1 MSLYKF
7 LIYAVGP
14 LFRGLYRV
22 KVYGTEHIPAEG
34 AVVLCC
40 NHRSN
45 IDPVT
50 LGAAVGKKSKPKRQV
65 FYMAKKE
72 LFENKALKWLITKLG
87 AFPVSR
93 GESDSS
99 AIENAYAIL
108 RRGDILGIFPEGTRS
123 KDENLL
129 RFKSG
134 AALIAQQ
141 TNSPVLPAA
150 IIFTD
155 KMGVFRRTTVR
166 FGEVMT
172 PQELGLDS
180 GSGSALRK
188 ASRMMMDRVQALRE
202 EGF

>member
-1 MSLYKF
+1 MNLYQF
-7 LIYAVGP
+7 LVTTIGP

-34 AVVLCC
+34 PVVLCC

-50 LGAAVGKKSKPKRQV
+50 LGAAVGKRKKVKRQV

-72 LFENKALKWLITKLG
+72 LFENKRLKWLITRLG

-99 AIENAYAIL
+99 AIETAYAIL

-134 AALIAQQ
+134 AALISQK
-141 TNSPVLPAA
+141 TGSPVLPAA
-150 IIFTD
+150 IIFEE
-155 KMGVFRRTTVR
+155 KMRVFRRTTVR

-180 GSGSALRK
+180 GSASALRK
-188 ASRMMMDRVQALRE
+188 ASRMMMDRVQALLE

>member
-7 LIYAVGP
+7 LVYTVGP
-14 LFRGLYRV
+14 LFRGLYRI
-22 KVYGTEHIPAEG
+22 KVYGTEHIPADG
-34 AVVLCC
+34 ALVLCC

-50 LGAAVGKKSKPKRQV
+50 LGAAVGKKRKPKRQV

-99 AIENAYAIL
+99 AIETAYEIL

-123 KDENLL
+123 KDGNLL

-134 AALIAQQ
+134 AALISQQ
-141 TNSPVLPAA
+141 SGAPVLPAA
-150 IIFTD
+150 IIFEE

-180 GSGSALRK
+180 GSASALRK
-188 ASRMMMDRVQALRE
+188 ASRTIMDRVQALLE